1 MKPTKLAL
9 ILSLVVPFTAAA
21 GPKEKK
27 EAKERIARAAKA
39 HQKGDFEQ
47 ALTELQAA
55 YRLDPQRDLLYA
67 IGQVYVKL
75 GRCKEADE
83 SYDKFLKGNKDKGA
97 VAVVKQAKEGCKE
110 KEPEPVAAP
119 PPPPEK

>member
-39 HQKGDFEQ
+39 HQKGDFDQ
-47 ALTELQAA
+47 ALVELQAA

-67 IGQVYVKL
+67 IGQIYLKL
-75 GRCKEADE
+75 GKCKEADA

-97 VAVVKQAKEGCKE
+97 VAVVKQAKESCKE
-110 KEPEPVAAP
+110 KAAEPP
-119 PPPPEK
+119 PPPPE